1 MCTSILIFSC
11 KNTSFLRVKRHFVI
25 YESHDKEALVGIEN
39 AFRNLICIKWSSLPM
54 VFRKSRAAAV
64 VLYHAALNLRQPN
77 RTGKSGLVHQANAP
91 KNNTRRMVKN
101 SLKIWVRG
109 YKVGIL
115 TQSNSRGI
123 I

>member
-1 MCTSILIFSC
+1 M
-11 KNTSFLRVKRHFVI
+11 
-25 YESHDKEALVGIEN
+25 VGIEN
-39 AFRNLICIKWSSLPM
+39 AFKNFICIKWSSLPM
-54 VFRKSRAAAV
+54 VFRKSRAAV

-101 SLKIWVRG
+101 SLKNWVRG

-115 TQSNSRGI
+115 TQRKSRGNN
-123 I
+123 